1 MQDYQTFSPFTIK
14 MSDGKN
20 FLANASSACATFK
33 QVYIPGHCSRFFIA
47 TSIFYLFSF
56 CYSEK
61 FCLLI
66 FHPSESMQTENVN
79 KFTHF

>member
-1 MQDYQTFSPFTIK
+1 

-20 FLANASSACATFK
+20 FLANASSARATFK

-47 TSIFYLFSF
+47 TSIFYFF

-66 FHPSESMQTENVN
+66 FHPSERLRYPALDLRWTP
-79 KFTHF
+79 